1 VRHTTDR
8 GCRTN
13 DGQRRRRDQTMRS
26 SITDPRSSSRAAR
39 RRGVGLVELLVSL
52 AITAALLVAVAGAFT
67 AAAAAVD
74 ANDQF
79 FRSTQV
85 ARVCINQ
92 IITEVRR
99 CQSGTV
105 HPDGLSMDM
114 QLNTGEN
121 RTYIYDP
128 TTKTLQMVLK
138 SIPVMETHTM
148 AHNVE
153 SMSFA
158 SNGPS
163 VSITMRV
170 KTGNNEIV
178 LNGSGMVRRLVTY

>member
-1 VRHTTDR
+1 VEWKKAMDKQLPASTPSPRHSL
-8 GCRTN
+8 
-13 DGQRRRRDQTMRS
+13 RRH
-26 SITDPRSSSRAAR
+26 
-39 RRGVGLVELLVSL
+39 GVGLVELLVSL

-79 FRSTQV
+79 FRATQV

-92 IITEVRR
+92 MTTEVRR
-99 CQSGTV
+99 CQGGLV

-128 TTKTLQMVLK
+128 ATKTLQMVLK
-138 SIPVMETHTM
+138 SIPTLETHTM

-153 SMSFA
+153 SMSFS

-178 LNGSGMVRRLVTY
+178 LNGSGMIRRLVKY

>member
-1 VRHTTDR
+1 MNRHLHTFAA
-8 GCRTN
+8 
-13 DGQRRRRDQTMRS
+13 
-26 SITDPRSSSRAAR
+26 SSRHSSR
-39 RRGVGLVELLVSL
+39 RHGVGLVELLVSL

-67 AAAAAVD
+67 AAAAAVE

-99 CQSGTV
+99 SQSGAV
-105 HPDGLSMDM
+105 APNGMSMDM

-138 SIPVMETHTM
+138 SIPTLETHAM

-153 SMSFA
+153 SMSFT

-163 VSITMRV
+163 VSITMKI

-178 LNGSGMVRRLVTY
+178 LNGSGMIRRLVAY